1 MLRGKVCV
9 FPGGLFLLSWFLAA
23 GCNSQATP
31 RPEQQGEPA
40 ANSRATPAASA
51 PDTSGAAPLI
61 QSIAASG
68 TLAELHA
75 PNFSDYQPLVQA
87 LYQPVNFAPVWIRD
101 GQPTAQAMAIIAAL
115 QSSLQK
121 GLNPDDYDASLWPQ
135 RLNAL
140 KASSGSADTI
150 AKFDAALTVAAMRYV
165 SDLHIGRVNPKH
177 FKFGIDVEQ
186 KKYDLPQFFS
196 QNILSASDVPKALAE
211 VEPQYYFY
219 QRAEAALQT
228 YLKLAANYPTETLPE
243 APRAVAPGDSYS
255 GVASLAT
262 RLQLLGDLPQAT
274 VVDTSS
280 GTYGGAL
287 VDAVKH
293 FQNRHGI
300 TPDGKLGKDTVAQLN
315 APISKRITQ
324 LSDSLERWRWLPSS
338 FAPLPVAVNIP
349 GFKLRVFNP
358 DHSVALTMNVVV
370 GRALRTET
378 PVFADLMKYI
388 VFRPYWNIP
397 PSIVRSEVAPGIAKD
412 PGGYLARKDFEITD
426 STGKV
431 VTGGAVSAEVLAQLR
446 AGKLM
451 VRQRPG
457 PKNALG
463 LVKFIFPNT
472 NNVYL
477 HSTPSPELFDRSRRD
492 FSHGCVRVQKPAELA
507 AFLLKDQPNWTLD
520 AVNAAMQSGANNRQ
534 VNLTTPVPV
543 ILIYMTAVVEEDGQV
558 YFYDDIYGHDK
569 SLNAVLA
576 KGPPYP

>member
-1 MLRGKVCV
+1 
-9 FPGGLFLLSWFLAA
+9 LLALWFVLA
-23 GCNSQATP
+23 GCNSHATS
-31 RPEQQGEPA
+31 RPSQEAAAAQSSSAVPPA
-40 ANSRATPAASA
+40 VA

-61 QSIAASG
+61 QAIATDG

-75 PNFSDYQPLVQA
+75 PNFKDYQSLVQA
-87 LYQPVNFAPVWIRD
+87 LYQPVNFAPVWIRN
-101 GQPTAQAMAIIAAL
+101 GQPTPQALAVIAAL
-115 QSSLQK
+115 ESSLQK
-121 GLNPDDYDASLWPQ
+121 GLNPDDYDAPLWPQ

-140 KASSGSADTI
+140 KAASGNAEMI

-196 QNILSASDVPKALAE
+196 QNLLNASDVPKVLAG

-228 YLKLAANYPTETLPE
+228 YLKLAAIYPTDSLPE
-243 APRAVAPGDSYS
+243 AARTIAPGDAYP
-255 GVASLAT
+255 GEEQLIQ
-262 RLQLLGDLPQAT
+262 RLQMLGDMPREAGASNRSDAERFAVYNGP
-274 VVDTSS
+274 VVD
-280 GTYGGAL
+280 G
-287 VDAVKH
+287 VKH
-293 FQNRHGI
+293 FQNRHGLSA
-300 TPDGKLGKDTVAQLN
+300 DGKLSKETIRQLN
-315 APISKRITQ
+315 TPLSARINQ
-324 LSDSLERWRWLPSS
+324 LSDSLEHWRWLPSS

-358 DHSVALTMNVVV
+358 DHSIALTMNVVV

-426 STGKV
+426 SNGKV
-431 VTGGAVSAEVLAQLR
+431 VTGDAVSPEVLAQLR

-451 VRQRPG
+451 IRQRPG

-463 LVKFIFPNT
+463 LVKFIFPNS

-520 AVNAAMQSGANNRQ
+520 AVNAAMQSGPNNQQ
-534 VNLTTPVPV
+534 VNLTRPVPV
-543 ILIYMTAVVEEDGQV
+543 ILIYMTAIVDEDGQV

-569 SLNAVLA
+569 ALNAVLA

>member
-1 MLRGKVCV
+1 MLRGRV
-9 FPGGLFLLSWFLAA
+9 FVFSNVLFLFCWLFAVGCGSEATSGTVAA
-23 GCNSQATP
+23 G
-31 RPEQQGEPA
+31 A
-40 ANSRATPAASA
+40 AQDSSAAA
-51 PDTSGAAPLI
+51 VPVDTAGAAPLI
-61 QSIAASG
+61 QAIAASG
-68 TLAELHA
+68 RLADLHA
-75 PNFSDYQPLVQA
+75 PDFSDYQKLVVE
-87 LYQPVNFAPVWIRD
+87 LYQPGNYAPVWVRG
-101 GQPTAQAMAIIAAL
+101 GQPTSQALAVIAAL
-115 QSSLQK
+115 EGSLQK
-121 GLNPDDYDASLWPQ
+121 GLNPDDYDASLWAG
-135 RLNAL
+135 RLAAL
-140 KASSGSADTI
+140 KAGSGDANTT

-177 FKFGIDVEQ
+177 FQFGIDVEQ
-186 KKYDLPQFFS
+186 KKYDLPQFFLTE
-196 QNILSASDVPKALAE
+196 ILNSGDVAKALKE

-219 QRAEAALQT
+219 QRAEAALQN
-228 YLKLAANYPTETLPE
+228 YLKLVAVYPTDTLPE
-243 APRAVAPGDSYS
+243 VAKSVAPGDAYA
-255 GVASLAT
+255 GVASIEK
-262 RLQLLGDLPQAT
+262 RLQLLGDLPANAA
-274 VVDTSS
+274 VDTAS
-280 GTYGGAL
+280 GIYGGAL
-287 VDAVKH
+287 VNGVKR
-293 FQNRHGI
+293 FQVRHGI
-300 TPDGKLGKDTVAQLN
+300 APDGKLGKDTLAQLN
-315 APISKRITQ
+315 APISKRIMQ
-324 LSDSLERWRWLPSS
+324 LSDSLERWRWLPSN

-370 GRALRTET
+370 GRALRTQT

-431 VTGGAVSAEVLAQLR
+431 ITGGAVSAEVLGQLR
-446 AGKLM
+446 AGRLM
-451 VRQRPG
+451 IRQRPG

-507 AFLLKDQPNWTLD
+507 AFLLKDQPKWTLD
-520 AVNAAMQSGANNRQ
+520 AVKAAMESGPDNQQ

-543 ILIYMTAVVEEDGQV
+543 ILIYMTAVVDEDGQV
-558 YFYDDIYGHDK
+558 YFYDDIYGHDQ
-569 SLNAVLA
+569 SLNAVLV

>member
-1 MLRGKVCV
+1 MLRGRV
-9 FPGGLFLLSWFLAA
+9 FVFSNVLFLFCWLFAVGCGSEATSGTVAA
-23 GCNSQATP
+23 G
-31 RPEQQGEPA
+31 A
-40 ANSRATPAASA
+40 AQDSSAAA
-51 PDTSGAAPLI
+51 VPVDTAGAAPLI
-61 QSIAASG
+61 QAIAASG
-68 TLAELHA
+68 RLADLHA
-75 PNFSDYQPLVQA
+75 PDFSDYQKLVVE
-87 LYQPVNFAPVWIRD
+87 LYQPGNYAPVWVRG
-101 GQPTAQAMAIIAAL
+101 GQPTSQALAVIAAL
-115 QSSLQK
+115 EGSLQK
-121 GLNPDDYDASLWPQ
+121 GLNPDDYDASLWAG
-135 RLNAL
+135 RLAAL
-140 KASSGSADTI
+140 KAGSGDANTT

-177 FKFGIDVEQ
+177 FQFGIDVEQ
-186 KKYDLPQFFS
+186 KKYDLPQFFLTE
-196 QNILSASDVPKALAE
+196 ILNSGDVAKALKE

-219 QRAEAALQT
+219 QRAEAALQN
-228 YLKLAANYPTETLPE
+228 YLKLVAVYPTDTLPE
-243 APRAVAPGDSYS
+243 VAKSVAPGDAYA
-255 GVASLAT
+255 GVASIEK
-262 RLQLLGDLPQAT
+262 RLQLLGDLPANAA
-274 VVDTSS
+274 VDTAS
-280 GTYGGAL
+280 GIYGGAL
-287 VDAVKH
+287 VDGVKR
-293 FQNRHGI
+293 FQVRHGI
-300 TPDGKLGKDTVAQLN
+300 APDGKLGKDTLAQLN
-315 APISKRITQ
+315 APISKRIMQ
-324 LSDSLERWRWLPSS
+324 LSDSLERWRWLPSN

-370 GRALRTET
+370 GRALRTQT

-431 VTGGAVSAEVLAQLR
+431 ITGGAVSAEVLAQLR
-446 AGKLM
+446 AGRLM
-451 VRQRPG
+451 IRQRPG

-507 AFLLKDQPNWTLD
+507 AFLLKDQPKWTLD
-520 AVNAAMQSGANNRQ
+520 AVKAAMESGPDNQQ

-543 ILIYMTAVVEEDGQV
+543 ILIYMTAVVDEDGQV
-558 YFYDDIYGHDK
+558 YFYDDIYGHDQ
-569 SLNAVLA
+569 SLNAVLV

>member
-1 MLRGKVCV
+1 
-9 FPGGLFLLSWFLAA
+9 
-23 GCNSQATP
+23 
-31 RPEQQGEPA
+31 
-40 ANSRATPAASA
+40 
-51 PDTSGAAPLI
+51 
-61 QSIAASG
+61 
-68 TLAELHA
+68 
-75 PNFSDYQPLVQA
+75 
-87 LYQPVNFAPVWIRD
+87 
-101 GQPTAQAMAIIAAL
+101 
-115 QSSLQK
+115 
-121 GLNPDDYDASLWPQ
+121 
-135 RLNAL
+135 
-140 KASSGSADTI
+140 
-150 AKFDAALTVAAMRYV
+150 
-165 SDLHIGRVNPKH
+165 
-177 FKFGIDVEQ
+177 
-186 KKYDLPQFFS
+186 
-196 QNILSASDVPKALAE
+196 
-211 VEPQYYFY
+211 
-219 QRAEAALQT
+219 
-228 YLKLAANYPTETLPE
+228 
-243 APRAVAPGDSYS
+243 
-255 GVASLAT
+255 
-262 RLQLLGDLPQAT
+262 
-274 VVDTSS
+274 
-280 GTYGGAL
+280 
-287 VDAVKH
+287 
-293 FQNRHGI
+293 
-300 TPDGKLGKDTVAQLN
+300 
-315 APISKRITQ
+315 
-324 LSDSLERWRWLPSS
+324 
-338 FAPLPVAVNIP
+338 VNIP